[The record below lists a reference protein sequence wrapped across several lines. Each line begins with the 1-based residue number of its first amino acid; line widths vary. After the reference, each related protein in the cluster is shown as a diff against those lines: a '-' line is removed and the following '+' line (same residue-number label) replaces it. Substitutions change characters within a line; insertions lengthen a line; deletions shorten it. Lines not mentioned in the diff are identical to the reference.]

1 MWYETSN
8 GADVRP
14 ADIDA
19 TSSRVYIYVR
29 RNIVRVPASGEGD
42 ERVEAHYRWEEMK
55 IPRDM
60 WEVCRKAFAHDDA
73 LDDVY
78 AALTELADMI
88 VEG

>member
-14 ADIDA
+14 DAIDQ

-29 RNIVRVPASGEGD
+29 RNITRVPASGEGD
-42 ERVEAHYRWEEMK
+42 ERVAAHYRWEEMK
-55 IPRDM
+55 IPREM
-60 WEVCRKAFAHDDA
+60 WEVCRKVFAHDDA